1 LAHFDIIKIKNIS
14 IMAKIQLNGKK
25 ISINSKFTVKDLIKK
40 YRLKEK
46 KIAIEVNGII
56 LPKQNYSKKKLK
68 NNDKVEVVQF
78 IGGG

>member
-1 LAHFDIIKIKNIS
+1 
-14 IMAKIQLNGKK
+14 MAKIQLNGKK
-25 ISINSKFTVKDLIKK
+25 ISILTNISVKDLVKK
-40 YRLKEK
+40 YKLNEK
-46 KIAIEVNGII
+46 KIAIEVNGTI

>member
-1 LAHFDIIKIKNIS
+1 
-14 IMAKIQLNGKK
+14 MANIQLNGKK
-25 ISINSKFTVKDLIKK
+25 ISINSKFTVKDLVKK

>member
-1 LAHFDIIKIKNIS
+1 
-14 IMAKIQLNGKK
+14 MAKIQLNGKK
-25 ISINSKFTVKDLIKK
+25 ISINTNFSVRDLVKK

>member
-1 LAHFDIIKIKNIS
+1 
-14 IMAKIQLNGKK
+14 MAKIQLNGKK
-25 ISINSKFTVKDLIKK
+25 ISISSKFTVKDLIKK

>member
-1 LAHFDIIKIKNIS
+1 
-14 IMAKIQLNGKK
+14 MAKIQLNGKK
-25 ISINSKFTVKDLIKK
+25 ISINSKFSVKDLIKK

>member
-1 LAHFDIIKIKNIS
+1 
-14 IMAKIQLNGKK
+14 MAKIQLNGKK